1 MSKKKKL
8 REEHERDLL
17 VPDCE
22 YAIEC
27 ENLVKIYKTDQ
38 IEVVAL
44 QGLDLQIK
52 KGELVAIV

>member
-27 ENLVKIYKTDQ
+27 ENLVKIYMTP
-38 IEVVAL
+38 VFWR
-44 QGLDLQIK
+44 
-52 KGELVAIV
+52 